1 MKPYYHT
8 SSNEINDG
16 SIGLIYVMYPII
28 SYVYIYILSQPY
40 DINVIYIYVFIE
52 ILDDVMYL
60 IIYIY
65 IYVTT
70 HLITH
75 HPIHY
80 FPQNIKHPLNETM
93 V

>member
-40 DINVIYIYVFIE
+40 DINVIYIYVFID

-60 IIYIY
+60 IIYICNNSSY
-65 IYVTT
+65 HTSSNS
-70 HLITH
+70 L
-75 HPIHY
+75 
-80 FPQNIKHPLNETM
+80 FPPKY
-93 V
+93 